1 MLCLGIAFSQELLET
16 AMSGVVQAC
25 DPGAGHLHKPGP
37 SAPVQSPPTPFWGD
51 EMWFVMGLCLL
62 AVFSGTRRR
71 LGIGSCLSSTWKFLF
86 IKFTC
91 ISSQW
96 SQGALGLDGDLH
108 SPCVG
113 RGRDGAQWSPPHSI
127 SVSTTVLTA
136 HSSGGAEERGCL
148 PAPFPKQAEAHFH
161 HVDC

>member
-1 MLCLGIAFSQELLET
+1 
-16 AMSGVVQAC
+16 MSRVVQAH
-25 DPGAGHLHKPGP
+25 DPVAGHLHKPGA
-37 SAPVQSPPTPFWGD
+37 SSPVQSLPTPSWGD
-51 EMWFVMGLCLL
+51 GMRFVMGLCLL
-62 AVFSGTRRR
+62 AGFSSTRRR
-71 LGIGSCLSSTWKFLF
+71 LGIGSCLSSTWMFLF

-96 SQGALGLDGDLH
+96 SQGALGLQGDLH
-108 SPCVG
+108 LPSVG
-113 RGRDGAQWSPPHSI
+113 RGRDGALWSPPDSI

-136 HSSGGAEERGCL
+136 HSSGGAGEQGCL